1 MKAIVYTS
9 NTGFTARYAKM
20 PGEKTGL
27 PVLELERIKELEKG
41 TPVLYMGWLFANM
54 VKGYPKAAKY
64 LDVQAVVGVGMCE
77 TDTLLEDVRKTNRL
91 GDLPLFTVQGGMD
104 HSKLKGIN
112 RFMINTLIKAMSG
125 QKNPSEDDKK
135 KLALIREGGDYVRE
149 ENLAQVLA
157 WMEVQQ

>member
-1 MKAIVYTS
+1 LKAIVYTS

-20 PGEKTGL
+20 LGEKTGL
-27 PVLELERIKELEKG
+27 PVLELERMKELEKG
-41 TPVLYMGWLFANM
+41 TSVVYMGWLFASM

-77 TDTLLEDVRKTNRL
+77 TGTLLEDVRKTNHL

-112 RFMINTLIKAMSG
+112 RFMINTLIKVMSR

-157 WMEVQQ
+157 WMEAQQ